1 MRAIEWWRLEVK
13 SEEPEQETTM
23 PKIEVPEE
31 TILDSLDELSPRARS
46 EALRRLLP
54 MSRYL
59 ERAIERNRPRIE
71 ALARERGLDWNALSD
86 QQRESLIDDLVH
98 E

>member
-1 MRAIEWWRLEVK
+1 
-13 SEEPEQETTM
+13 M

-31 TILDSLDELSPRARS
+31 TILDSLLDLSPRARS

-54 MSRYL
+54 RSRYL
-59 ERAIERNRPRIE
+59 ERAIERNQPRIE
-71 ALARERGLDWNALSD
+71 ALARERGLDWNALND
-86 QQRESLIDDLVH
+86 QQREKLIDELVH

>member
-1 MRAIEWWRLEVK
+1 
-13 SEEPEQETTM
+13 M
-23 PKIEVPEE
+23 PKIEVPED
-31 TILDSLDELSPRARS
+31 TILDSLSDLSPRARS

-54 MSRYL
+54 WSRYL

-71 ALARERGLDWNALSD
+71 ALARERGLDWNALNE
-86 QQRESLIDDLVH
+86 QQREKLIDELVH